1 MLNTQSLNKQR
12 GVTAIG
18 WLIILGLIAFFTLLV
33 LRIAPM
39 YLEFYSAESILEN
52 LLTFI
57 YTLGHWLGEKI
68 VELIQYISGIQLGQE
83 IVDAIGMLVILTI
96 FLGIAE
102 VAKKAIWIVVAIG
115 WILIFVRILMIMI
128 G

>member
-1 MLNTQSLNKQR
+1 M
-12 GVTAIG
+12 
-18 WLIILGLIAFFTLLV
+18 
-33 LRIAPM
+33 
-39 YLEFYSAESILEN
+39 AESILEN

-68 VELIQYISGIQLGQE
+68 VELIQYISGIKLGQE

-115 WILIFVRILMIMI
+115 WVLIFVRILMIMI

>member
-1 MLNTQSLNKQR
+1 M
-12 GVTAIG
+12 
-18 WLIILGLIAFFTLLV
+18 
-33 LRIAPM
+33 
-39 YLEFYSAESILEN
+39 AENILEN

-68 VELIQYISGIQLGQE
+68 VELIQYITDIKLGQE

-96 FLGIAE
+96 FLAIAE

-115 WILIFVRILMIMI
+115 WVLIIIRILMMMI

>member
-1 MLNTQSLNKQR
+1 M
-12 GVTAIG
+12 
-18 WLIILGLIAFFTLLV
+18 
-33 LRIAPM
+33 
-39 YLEFYSAESILEN
+39 AETILEN
-52 LLTFI
+52 VLTFI

-68 VELIQYISGIQLGQE
+68 VELIQYISGIKLGQE

-96 FLGIAE
+96 FLAIAE

-115 WILIFVRILMIMI
+115 WVLIIIRILMMMI

>member
-1 MLNTQSLNKQR
+1 M
-12 GVTAIG
+12 
-18 WLIILGLIAFFTLLV
+18 
-33 LRIAPM
+33 
-39 YLEFYSAESILEN
+39 AENILEN

-68 VELIQYISGIQLGQE
+68 VELIQYISGIKLGQE

-96 FLGIAE
+96 FLAIAE
-102 VAKKAIWIVVAIG
+102 VAKKAIWVVVAIG
-115 WILIFVRILMIMI
+115 WVLIFVRILMIMI

>member
-1 MLNTQSLNKQR
+1 M
-12 GVTAIG
+12 
-18 WLIILGLIAFFTLLV
+18 
-33 LRIAPM
+33 
-39 YLEFYSAESILEN
+39 AENILEN

-68 VELIQYISGIQLGQE
+68 VELIQYISGIKLGQE

-102 VAKKAIWIVVAIG
+102 VAKKAIWIIVAIG
-115 WILIFVRILMIMI
+115 WVLIIIRILMIMI

>member
-1 MLNTQSLNKQR
+1 M
-12 GVTAIG
+12 
-18 WLIILGLIAFFTLLV
+18 
-33 LRIAPM
+33 
-39 YLEFYSAESILEN
+39 AENILEN
-52 LLTFI
+52 VLTFI

-68 VELIQYISGIQLGQE
+68 VELIQYISGIKLGQE

-102 VAKKAIWIVVAIG
+102 VAKKAIWIIVAIG
-115 WILIFVRILMIMI
+115 WVLIIVRILMIMI